1 MNDPWN
7 IAKKSQEDVDPKML
21 AQADLQKNAKRR
33 QKNSTNNAN
42 KIHMK
47 PSQEH

>member
-7 IAKKSQEDVDPKML
+7 IAKKSQEDIDPKML
-21 AQADLQKNAKRR
+21 AKADLQKNAKWW
-33 QKNSTNNAN
+33 QKNSTDNAN

-47 PSQEH
+47 PSQ